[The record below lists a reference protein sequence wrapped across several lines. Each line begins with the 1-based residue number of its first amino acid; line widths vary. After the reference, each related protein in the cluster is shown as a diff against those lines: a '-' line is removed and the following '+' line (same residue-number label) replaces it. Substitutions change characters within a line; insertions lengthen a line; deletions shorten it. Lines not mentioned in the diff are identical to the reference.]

1 MVDPVA
7 MRSTV
12 ETLMRRLLA
21 GGETELAEQ
30 LVHPE
35 FVNYEASPERRNGPS
50 GACAT
55 SEWLRS
61 CFGDLRYDIH
71 RVFVDGDMA
80 AAYVTMHGTHEGGLP
95 PGVPATHKPFAVKH
109 VHLFRFAEDGRVV
122 EHSAVRDD
130 LGMIMQLGLLPPPA
144 AGSAGPPGRQ

>member
-1 MVDPVA
+1 MADPGA
-7 MRSTV
+7 MRRAV
-12 ETLMRRLLA
+12 EAMMTRLLA

-35 FVNYEASPERRNGPS
+35 FVNNEADPERRNGPS
-50 GACAT
+50 GAAAT

-61 CFGDLRYDIH
+61 CFGNLKYDIH

-95 PGVPATHKPFAVKH
+95 PGVPATHKPFAVEH
-109 VHLFRFAEDGRVV
+109 VHLFRFADDGRVV

-130 LGMIMQLGLLPPPA
+130 LGMVMQLGLLPPPG
-144 AGSAGPPGRQ
+144 AGESSPPG

>member
-1 MVDPVA
+1 MVDA
-7 MRSTV
+7 ATLRSVV
-12 ETLMRRLLA
+12 ESMMTRLLA

-30 LVHPE
+30 LVHPD
-35 FVNYEASPERRNGPS
+35 FVNNEADPERRNGPS
-50 GACAT
+50 GAAAT

-61 CFGDLRYDIH
+61 CFGNLRYDIH

-95 PGVPATHKPFAVKH
+95 PGVPATHKPFAAKH
-109 VHLFRFAEDGRVV
+109 VHLFRFADDGRVV

-130 LGMIMQLGLLPPPA
+130 LGMVMQLGLLPPPA
-144 AGSAGPPGRQ
+144 AR

>member
-1 MVDPVA
+1 MADAAA
-7 MRSTV
+7 MRSAV
-12 ETLMRRLLA
+12 ESLLTRLLA
-21 GGETELAEQ
+21 AGETDLAEQ

-35 FVNYEASPERRNGPS
+35 FVNNEADPERRNGPS
-50 GACAT
+50 GAAAT

-61 CFGDLRYDIH
+61 CFGNLRYDIH

-109 VHLFRFAEDGRVV
+109 VHLFRFADDGRVV

-130 LGMIMQLGLLPPPA
+130 LGMVMQLGLLPPP
-144 AGSAGPPGRQ
+144 SAR

>member
-1 MVDPVA
+1 MADPAA
-7 MRSTV
+7 MRTAV
-12 ETLMRRLLA
+12 ESFMTRLVA
-21 GGETELAEQ
+21 GGETELAEH

-35 FVNYEASPERRNGPS
+35 FVNNEAVLERRNGPS
-50 GACAT
+50 GAAAT

-61 CFGDLRYDIH
+61 CFGNLRYEIH
-71 RVFVDGDMA
+71 RIFVDGDMA

-109 VHLFRFAEDGRVV
+109 VHMFRFADDGRVV

-130 LGMIMQLGLLPPPA
+130 LGMVMRLGLLPSL
-144 AGSAGPPGRQ
+144 AGGK

>member
-1 MVDPVA
+1 MVDA
-7 MRSTV
+7 ATLRSVV
-12 ETLMRRLLA
+12 ESMMTRLLA

-30 LVHPE
+30 LVHPD
-35 FVNYEASPERRNGPS
+35 FVNNEADPERRNGPS
-50 GACAT
+50 GAAAT

-61 CFGDLRYDIH
+61 CFGNLRYDIH

-80 AAYVTMHGTHEGGLP
+80 AAYVTMQGTHEGGLP

-109 VHLFRFAEDGRVV
+109 VHLFRFADDGRVV

-144 AGSAGPPGRQ
+144 AS

>member
-1 MVDPVA
+1 M
-7 MRSTV
+7 T
-12 ETLMRRLLA
+12 RLLA
-21 GGETELAEQ
+21 GGETQLAEQ

-35 FVNYEASPERRNGPS
+35 FVNIEAAPERRNGPS
-50 GACAT
+50 GAAAT

-61 CFGDLRYDIH
+61 AFGDLRYDIH

-80 AAYVTMHGTHEGGLP
+80 AVYVTMHGTHEGGLP

-109 VHLFRFAEDGRVV
+109 VHLFRFADDGRVV

-130 LGMIMQLGLLPPPA
+130 LGMLMQLELLPPPA
-144 AGSAGPPGRQ
+144 GADGSPPN